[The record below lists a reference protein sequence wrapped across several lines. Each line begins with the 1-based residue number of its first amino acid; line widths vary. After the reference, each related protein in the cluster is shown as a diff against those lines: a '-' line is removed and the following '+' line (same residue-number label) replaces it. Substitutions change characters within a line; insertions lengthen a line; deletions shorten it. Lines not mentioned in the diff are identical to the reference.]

1 MNEKLPVNNVNKI
14 KREYPNKNNIEGSN
28 KQPDNMLSMLQI
40 FFFDQKI
47 LTDKSKKRVF
57 DDSLF
62 RPDYYIENINVVVE
76 FDGPHHYQNPF
87 KYETD
92 LRKSEFYNKRKIF
105 RIKWPYFFTLTK
117 DVAKFIFQD
126 LCQKNINQNF
136 YSDEKYFKCINK
148 IYFDYDNKKPATE
161 ERHVLA
167 PGFHATKDT
176 PASFCDNGIKR
187 FLNELEKSPSPI
199 SLKHQVKH
207 SIDLYL
213 RDVKYN
219 NDERKWL
226 VIPENNQNFME
237 FMKLKPE
244 KKYLNFFYKREANY

>member
-28 KQPDNMLSMLQI
+28 KHPDNMLSMLQI

-105 RIKWPYFFTLTK
+105 RIKYRNIAIIITK
-117 DVAKFIFQD
+117 
-126 LCQKNINQNF
+126 KNI
-136 YSDEKYFKCINK
+136 K
-148 IYFDYDNKKPATE
+148 
-161 ERHVLA
+161 
-167 PGFHATKDT
+167 
-176 PASFCDNGIKR
+176 
-187 FLNELEKSPSPI
+187 
-199 SLKHQVKH
+199 
-207 SIDLYL
+207 LY
-213 RDVKYN
+213 
-219 NDERKWL
+219 
-226 VIPENNQNFME
+226 I
-237 FMKLKPE
+237 
-244 KKYLNFFYKREANY
+244 

>member
-1 MNEKLPVNNVNKI
+1 MSEKLLVNNVNKV

-28 KQPDNMLSMLQI
+28 KQPDNMLYMLQI
-40 FFFDQKI
+40 FFSNHKI
-47 LTDKSKKRVF
+47 VTDKSKKRVF

-62 RPDYYIENINVVVE
+62 RPDYYIENLKVVVE
-76 FDGPHHYQNPF
+76 FEGPLHYQNPF

-92 LRKSEFYNKRKIF
+92 LRKSEFYKKKNIF

-117 DVAKFIFQD
+117 DIAKFIFQE

-136 YSDEKYFKCINK
+136 YSDKKYFESINK

-167 PGFHATKDT
+167 PGFHGTKDT

-187 FLNELEKSPSPI
+187 FLIELEKSPL

-226 VIPENNQNFME
+226 VIPENNQNFMQ

>member
-1 MNEKLPVNNVNKI
+1 MSKKSPVNNVNKVR
-14 KREYPNKNNIEGSN
+14 KEYPDKNNIQGSN
-28 KQPDNMLSMLQI
+28 KNPDNMLSMLQI
-40 FFFDQKI
+40 FFSDQKI

-92 LRKSEFYNKRKIF
+92 LRKSEFYNNRKIF

-117 DVAKFIFQD
+117 DVAKFIFGT
-126 LCQKNINQNF
+126 LCEKKLNKNF
-136 YSDEKYFKCINK
+136 YSDEKYFKSINK
-148 IYFDYDNKKPATE
+148 IYFDYDNKIPATKE
-161 ERHVLA
+161 NHVLA
-167 PGFHATKDT
+167 PGFHSTRDT

-187 FLNELEKSPSPI
+187 FLTELNDSPT
-199 SLKHQVKH
+199 SLKHQIKH

-219 NDERKWL
+219 DNERKWL
-226 VIPENNQNFME
+226 VIPENNPNFME
-237 FMKLKPE
+237 FMKLKTE
-244 KKYLNFFYKREANY
+244 KEYLNFFYAREEK